1 MKTDQKNFTLT
12 DNNKG
17 FTLIET
23 LIAMAIFS
31 IGILAVGSMQIW
43 SVRNTTTGNITTQ
56 ATQLARAQMEELK
69 SQNISTLTDGH
80 YEDPNNFVDANGNA
94 GGIYTRFWDIDTPG
108 VCSVSG
114 SCRRITVTVR
124 WSRLGQNRSV
134 VLTSITR
141 GNGI

>member
-1 MKTDQKNFTLT
+1 MRTDPKRHPVLGGA
-12 DNNKG
+12 KG

-23 LIAMAIFS
+23 LIAMAIFA

-43 SVRNTTTGNITTQ
+43 SVRNNTTGNITTQ

-69 SQNISTLTDGH
+69 SVSDVTTLTSGS
-80 YEDPNNFVDANGNA
+80 DPNNPIDEDGNA
-94 GGIYTRFWDIDTPG
+94 GGIYNSTWGVAAGPG
-108 VCSVSG
+108 TNS
-114 SCRRITVTVR
+114 REITVTVS

>member
-1 MKTDQKNFTLT
+1 MRTDPKRHPVLGGA
-12 DNNKG
+12 KG

-43 SVRNTTTGNITTQ
+43 SVRNNTTGNITTQ

-69 SQNISTLTDGH
+69 SVSDATTLTSGS
-80 YEDPNNFVDANGNA
+80 DPNNPVDEDGNA
-94 GGIYTRFWDIDTPG
+94 GGIYNSTWAVAAGPG
-108 VCSVSG
+108 TNS
-114 SCRRITVTVR
+114 REITVTVS
-124 WSRLGQNRSV
+124 WSRRSQNRNV

>member
-1 MKTDQKNFTLT
+1 MRTDPKRHPVLGGA
-12 DNNKG
+12 KG

-23 LIAMAIFS
+23 LIAMAIFA

-43 SVRNTTTGNITTQ
+43 SVRNTTTGNIKTQ

-69 SQNISTLTDGH
+69 SVAVVTDLDAGPFV
-80 YEDPNNFVDANGNA
+80 DPNNPINEDGNA
-94 GGIYTRFWDIDTPG
+94 GGIYSSTWAVAPG
-108 VCSVSG
+108 PGTNS
-114 SCRRITVTVR
+114 REITVTVS